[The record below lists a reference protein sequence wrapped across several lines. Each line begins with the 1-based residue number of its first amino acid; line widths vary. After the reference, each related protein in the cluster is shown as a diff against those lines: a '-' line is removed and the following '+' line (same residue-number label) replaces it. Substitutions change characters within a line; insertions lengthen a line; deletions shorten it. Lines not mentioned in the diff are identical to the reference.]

1 MALAFGLWL
10 ALSWLIR
17 RLRLPTP
24 VLVTA
29 TLSWIV
35 AWLFI
40 LEIPS
45 LARRAVPRRVT
56 HAMPPGLAQ
65 CPRDPA
71 EGGPEYAAVHDVAR
85 KQRQRHLPYRG
96 ARVLGERQSPDE
108 GRD

>member
-1 MALAFGLWL
+1 LSRAATTCRDPDEPEVLLWVALAFGLWL

-40 LEIPS
+40 
-45 LARRAVPRRVT
+45 RAVPMVL
-56 HAMPPGLAQ
+56 HEIGPW
-65 CPRDPA
+65 PR
-71 EGGPEYAAVHDVAR
+71 H
-85 KQRQRHLPYRG
+85 
-96 ARVLGERQSPDE
+96 
-108 GRD
+108 

>member
-1 MALAFGLWL
+1 MPGLPALETIDHVDKPEIVIWVALAFGLWL

-40 LEIPS
+40 
-45 LARRAVPRRVT
+45 RAVP
-56 HAMPPGLAQ
+56 M
-65 CPRDPA
+65 
-71 EGGPEYAAVHDVAR
+71 
-85 KQRQRHLPYRG
+85 
-96 ARVLGERQSPDE
+96 VLHEIGSWPMH
-108 GRD
+108 